1 MAIIQES
8 KSPQAPKGCTT
19 TSVKGEV
26 TIGTVAPHDQGY
38 LMEKARY
45 AARFPRLTVKP
56 TRDGGITDVELKQ
69 LVMSGLIKADEFRH
83 DFRWD
88 YKAEV
93 SFDMAPKM
101 PKPPI
106 PFLSTSFSRGQQ
118 PDPDRR
124 HTMTFF
130 PSGRTSG
137 LLRRPDVIIVQN
149 ANVRWPGTMGPD
161 HDGAMHPDNLERVVE
176 VKFPKDFLSREQRQ
190 DYERIAGKKKRF
202 AVLEVSDCRD
212 DEERERDREF
222 NREHKPTRASDPAK
236 WLPLLPPNTPDQP
249 PRPAPVPV
257 PAYGPAPTARPAHVE
272 SWTQQVQASVDS
284 LLEQGAQGIRQLSK
298 EVQQHLQDAVAWLDE
313 KGEWVRRE
321 AQKTWVWVSETGGQ
335 VLSWTDD
342 QLRAVWKEIQR
353 YTDLTLEMLRE
364 VNWAQVLIDLGIAV
378 ATVVV
383 VVGIGAGLVSM
394 GIPAALVSGLL
405 LLIRLAAVAWTAL
418 AGVLSTMSA
427 AVSGAVASTTAAVG
441 SAVAGTT
448 AAVGGMLVIPT
459 AATAN

>member
-1 MAIIQES
+1 MPVIQ
-8 KSPQAPKGCTT
+8 PPDAPKGCTT

-26 TIGTVAPHDQGY
+26 TIGTVAPHNQGY

-56 TRDGGITDVELKQ
+56 LKGGGVTDVELKQ
-69 LVMSGLIKADEFRH
+69 LVMSGLIKADEYRH

-93 SFDMAPKM
+93 SFDMSPKR

-106 PFLSTSFSRGQQ
+106 PFLSTSLFRDQK

-149 ANVRWPGTMGPD
+149 PKKRWPGTESLD
-161 HDGAMHPDNLERVVE
+161 HDGAKHEDNLERVVE
-176 VKFPKDFLSREQRQ
+176 VKFPNDFLSQDQRQ
-190 DYERIAGKKKRF
+190 DYERIAGKKSRF

-212 DEERERDREF
+212 DEDRKRDKEY
-222 NREHKPTRASDPAK
+222 NREHKPTRATDPAK
-236 WLPLLPPNTPDQP
+236 WLPLLPPKTPGRP

-257 PAYGPAPTARPAHVE
+257 PAYGPEPAARAAHIE
-272 SWTQQVQASVDS
+272 SWTQQVQSAVDS
-284 LLEQGAQGIRQLSK
+284 LLEQGAQGIRQLSEDMQK
-298 EVQQHLQDAVAWLDE
+298 HLHEAMTWLDS
-313 KGEWVRRE
+313 KGEWVRNE
-321 AQKTWVWVSETGGQ
+321 TQKTWQWLSEKGGK

-342 QLRAVWKEIQR
+342 QLRAIWMEVQR
-353 YTDLTLEMLRE
+353 YTDLTLEMLKE
-364 VNWAQVLIDLGIAV
+364 INWAQVLVDLGIAV

-383 VVGIGAGLVSM
+383 VVAIGAGLVSL
-394 GIPAALVSGLL
+394 GIPAALVSGFL
-405 LLIRLAAVAWTAL
+405 LLIRLAIAAWGALAAVLSAGVAAAGTAVAGATASVT
-418 AGVLSTMSA
+418 G
-427 AVSGAVASTTAAVG
+427 
-441 SAVAGTT
+441 AVAGTAATLTGLVVVPAT
-448 AAVGGMLVIPT
+448 AA
-459 AATAN
+459 AH

>member
-1 MAIIQES
+1 MAIIQV
-8 KSPQAPKGCTT
+8 PQLPQTPKGCTT
-19 TSVKGEV
+19 TSVKGEI

-45 AARFPRLTVKP
+45 AARFPRMTIKP
-56 TRDGGITDVELKQ
+56 TRDGGVTDVELKQ

-93 SFDMAPKM
+93 SFDMAPKI
-101 PKPPI
+101 PNPPI
-106 PFLSTSFSRGQQ
+106 PFLSTSLSRGQK

-149 ANVRWPGTMGPD
+149 RSLRWPGTMGPD
-161 HDGAMHPDNLERVVE
+161 HDGTMHPNNLERVVE

-212 DEERERDREF
+212 DEERERDKEY
-222 NREHKPTRASDPAK
+222 NKDHKPTRASDPMK

-249 PRPAPVPV
+249 PRPAPMPV
-257 PAYGPAPTARPAHVE
+257 PAYGPTPTARPAYVE
-272 SWTQQVQASVDS
+272 SWTQQVQTAVDS

-298 EVQQHLQDAVAWLDE
+298 EVQQHLQDAVAWLDT
-313 KGEWVRRE
+313 KGKWVRRE
-321 AQKTWVWVSETGGQ
+321 TQKTWEWVSETSGQ
-335 VLSWTDD
+335 ILSWTDE
-342 QLRAVWKEIQR
+342 QLRMMWQEVQR
-353 YTDLTLEMLRE
+353 YTDLTLEMLKE
-364 VNWAQVLIDLGIAV
+364 INWAQVLIDLGIAV

-383 VVGIGAGLVSM
+383 VIGIGAALVSM
-394 GIPAALVSGLL
+394 GIPAALVSGFL
-405 LLIRLAAVAWTAL
+405 LLIRLAAFAWTAL
-418 AGVLSTMSA
+418 AGVLSAVPAAVGGALASTTA
-427 AVSGAVASTTAAVG
+427 AVSGAVA
-441 SAVAGTT
+441 GTT
-448 AAVGGMLVIPT
+448 AALGGLLVVPT